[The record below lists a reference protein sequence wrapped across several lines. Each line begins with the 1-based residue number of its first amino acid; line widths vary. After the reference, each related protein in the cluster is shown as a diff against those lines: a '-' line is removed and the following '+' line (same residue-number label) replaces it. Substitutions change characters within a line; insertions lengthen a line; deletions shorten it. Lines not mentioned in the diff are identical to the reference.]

1 MVETILVTGASGF
14 LGSALVS
21 SLVNN
26 GFRVIGI
33 GRNEYGLLNKDVIN
47 NDNFTFVK
55 TQTDSNTS
63 GLLADF
69 NINGII
75 HLASQLGYSNDLGYD
90 DYYNGN
96 VNTTRAVI
104 KLSKEKNIKYVI
116 FGSTCSMYGRSPLN
130 GNINENVLPDPT
142 DNYGF
147 TKYIAEKL
155 LEIELQFVPTKVF
168 VLRFTSIYGM
178 NDRYGIV
185 NTFPTMAKQN
195 NDIKLFGNGKKL
207 RNLLHLPDAVE
218 LIIKSIEKVDKLG
231 KHEIFIAGGQ
241 HSIKVFDLATKL
253 IKLINSNSKIILAE
267 ERTRVDWDPLIDIS
281 KANRILGFSP
291 ISVSEG
297 LKQYA
302 LELS

>member
-1 MVETILVTGASGF
+1 MIDT
-14 LGSALVS
+14 VS
-21 SLVNN
+21 STLLLPWPNKIMILSFLVM
-26 GFRVIGI
+26 V
-33 GRNEYGLLNKDVIN
+33 
-47 NDNFTFVK
+47 
-55 TQTDSNTS
+55 
-63 GLLADF
+63 
-69 NINGII
+69 
-75 HLASQLGYSNDLGYD
+75 
-90 DYYNGN
+90 
-96 VNTTRAVI
+96 
-104 KLSKEKNIKYVI
+104 
-116 FGSTCSMYGRSPLN
+116 
-130 GNINENVLPDPT
+130 
-142 DNYGF
+142 
-147 TKYIAEKL
+147 
-155 LEIELQFVPTKVF
+155 
-168 VLRFTSIYGM
+168 
-178 NDRYGIV
+178 
-185 NTFPTMAKQN
+185 
-195 NDIKLFGNGKKL
+195 KKL